1 MIATFALATLREAL
15 SRRVLYAL
23 IGLTLL
29 VVAATAWGFAK
40 VAEVTQ
46 TAGVGPAALALITS
60 QLLVMVMFMF
70 SFVLGM
76 TAVFIAAPS
85 ISGEL
90 ESGVALAIL
99 ARPVR
104 RAEILLGKW
113 SGNVIVLVVYA
124 VAGSLLE
131 LAVVRLATGYTPP
144 DPLSFVLYLS
154 AETVVGVTFAILLS
168 TVITPM
174 AAGAVAVV
182 GFGLV
187 WIAGIAGAIGELL
200 ANDTLTHVGTAT
212 KLLLPTD
219 GLWRGAMYS
228 LEPLTVVAA
237 AGRASA
243 LAGNPFLSPT
253 PPATTFLVW
262 CVLWVAAVLAGA
274 IWIFRSREA

>member
-1 MIATFALATLREAL
+1 MIATFAVVTLREAL
-15 SRRVLYAL
+15 SRRILYAL
-23 IGLTLL
+23 VGLTVL

-40 VAEVTQ
+40 VADVTR
-46 TAGVGPAALALITS
+46 TASVGEAALALITS

-76 TAVFIAAPS
+76 TAVFVASPS
-85 ISGEL
+85 VSGEL
-90 ESGVALAIL
+90 ESGVALAVL

-104 RAEILLGKW
+104 RAEVLLGKW
-113 SGNVIVLVVYA
+113 LGNAIVLVVYA
-124 VAGSLLE
+124 IVGGALE
-131 LAVVRLATGYTPP
+131 LAVVRAVTGYTPP
-144 DPLSFVLYLS
+144 EPLTFLAYLA
-154 AETVVGVTFAILLS
+154 AETVIGVTFAMLLS
-168 TVITPM
+168 TFITPM

-200 ANDTLTHVGTAT
+200 SNDTLTHVGTAT

-228 LEPLTVVAA
+228 LEPLSVVAA

-253 PPATTFLVW
+253 PPPPTFLAW
-262 CVLWVAAVLAGA
+262 CVLWVAVVLGTS
-274 IWIFRSREA
+274 IWIFRGREP